1 MNLRRRNNQVANHF
15 NPIHTNLL
23 FAALLLLIILL
34 TYLIPSRGLGFTG
47 DDWHLIWLNYRL
59 NNLSNLFYP
68 ARLGMQWMYS
78 WVMPLLAPQPWMW
91 FLLVFFL
98 TWCTGLVLF
107 HLLKRLFP
115 GHPAE
120 AGVFSILF
128 CLYPGYFTS
137 FMPITRLHGF
147 VEPLAL
153 CLSFYLMLSWLQSKE
168 HGWFFL
174 LAALLTSSINLV
186 FTEYYLF
193 LELLRPLILWKMLPA
208 DSPTRVRWRALLER
222 WAPFLL
228 LFLAVVIYRVIHLST
243 SWYMEGFIL
252 DDFVSQPFQAFASL
266 LDRIGNDFSLVILQ
280 PLLYSFRQ
288 LPVITRANQHQAIT
302 IILVALMT
310 AIFLWFTPHK
320 KIRLNVP
327 TLILLALLTF
337 LFAGI
342 PIWLVNLQIIFGFEM
357 KNRFAM
363 AQAFSFTIFISTIVY
378 QFFSR
383 SKLTKIIVLSLLA
396 GLFAGV
402 QVQGADLYQQEWEQE
417 KVLFWNLAWR
427 MPSIQPGTVLMMNN
441 PQYLLSGEN
450 SVSAAL
456 NWNYVREPHPT
467 HSDYFIY
474 FNEHRFLAD
483 FPDFPA
489 DQWVTSVHTIGPV
502 RLNPSQVIVF
512 SNRPPACPRVLNPE
526 TDIYDPT
533 ITDFTHDYIKYSNPL
548 LIQST
553 NLWNTAWLDPH
564 IFGEEPERDWCFYFQ
579 KADLAR
585 QLGDWKSFAEISAEV
600 EDPRTHFRS
609 PFELVPFIEGF
620 AHLEDWDRSMV
631 LTAEILRISST
642 YNLVTCALWQRINHN
657 TTASEGKTR
666 ALAWMTSRT
675 GCPF

>member
-1 MNLRRRNNQVANHF
+1 MEINLKV
-15 NPIHTNLL
+15 L
-23 FAALLLLIILL
+23 FPALLLFIILI

-68 ARLGMQWMYS
+68 ARAGMQFMYS
-78 WVMPLLAPQPWMW
+78 WIMPLLAPQPWMW
-91 FLLVFFL
+91 FLLFFSL
-98 TWCTGLVLF
+98 TWCTGLVLY
-107 HLLKRLFP
+107 HLLNRLFP

-120 AGVFSILF
+120 AGAFSILF

-153 CLSFYLMLSWLQSKE
+153 CLSFYLMLSWLERKK
-168 HGWFFL
+168 HGWLFL
-174 LAALLTSSINLV
+174 LAALLTSSINLI

-193 LELLRPLILWKMLPA
+193 MELLRPLILWKMLPA
-208 DSPTRVRWRALLER
+208 DSPTRKRWHSLFQR

-228 LFLAVVIYRVIHLST
+228 LFAAVVIYRVLHLGT
-243 SWYMEGFIL
+243 SWYMQGFIL
-252 DDFVSQPFQAFASL
+252 DEFTSQPGQALISL
-266 LDRIGNDFSLVILQ
+266 LGRMVGDFNLVMLQ

-288 LPVITRANQHQAIT
+288 LSTITQPNQHGAIT
-302 IILVALMT
+302 ITLVALLT

-320 KIRLNVP
+320 KVRLNI
-327 TLILLALLTF
+327 LILLLLAFLTF

-363 AQAFSFTIFISTIVY
+363 AQAFSFTTWIFTIVY

-383 SKLTKIIVLSLLA
+383 PKLLKIIVLSLLA

-402 QVQGADLYQQEWEQE
+402 QVHGVDLYQQEWGQE
-417 KVLFWNLAWR
+417 KELFWNIAWR
-427 MPSIQPGTVLMMNN
+427 MPNIQPGTILMMNN
-441 PQYLLSGEN
+441 PGYLLSGEN
-450 SVSAAL
+450 SVTAAL

-489 DQWVTSVHTIGPV
+489 DQWVNSNHTIGPV
-502 RLNPSQVIVF
+502 RLNPSQLIVL
-512 SNRPPACPRVLNPE
+512 SNRPPACPRVLDPE
-526 TDIYDPT
+526 IDIYDPT
-533 ITDFTHDYIKYSNPL
+533 ITDFTHEYIKYSNPL

-553 NLWNTAWLDPH
+553 NPWQTAWLDPL
-564 IFGEEPERDWCFYFQ
+564 IFGEEPEHAWCYYFQ
-579 KADLAR
+579 KADLTH
-585 QLGDWKSFAEISAEV
+585 QLDDWSAFADIAAAV
-600 EDPRTHFRS
+600 EDPTEHFIS
-609 PFELVPFIEGF
+609 PAELMPFIEGY
-620 AHLEDWDRSMV
+620 AHLEEWDRSME
-631 LTAEILRISST
+631 LTAEILRISPA
-642 YNLVTCALWQRINHN
+642 YNRMTCALWQRMDRN
-657 TTASEGKTR
+657 TTSSDGKTR